1 LNVRRELAITTEAID
16 ELALLKQRRAARDLG
31 AVVYFLGVVRDLE
44 EDRTI
49 AALDYEVFEAMARR
63 QFELIFD
70 ETQKRWP
77 VASVRLVHRVGR
89 VPAGEASLWI
99 ETVAPHR
106 EEAFAACQYIITE
119 MKKKAPIWK
128 KAVPA

>member
-1 LNVRRELAITTEAID
+1 LNVHRELAITTEAID
-16 ELALLKQRRAARDLG
+16 ELVLLKQRRPARDLG
-31 AVVYFLGVVRDLE
+31 AVVYFLGIVRDLE

-89 VPAGEASLWI
+89 VRAGEASLWI

>member
-1 LNVRRELAITTEAID
+1 MHRELAITTEAID
-16 ELALLKQRRAARDLG
+16 ELVLLKQRRPARDLG
-31 AVVYFLGVVRDLE
+31 AVVYFLGIVRDLE

-89 VPAGEASLWI
+89 VRAGEASLWI